1 MAQEF
6 GMLINGEWLSS
17 DEKFEVKSP
26 YSGEILGAVPKAN
39 KEDVSRAVQSA
50 KEAFKV
56 MSEMPAHR
64 RAEILE
70 RMSDLIAEHRE
81 EIARTIAQE
90 SGKAWKY
97 AIGEANRARETF
109 KFAAEEAKQIHGE
122 TIPMDASTGGEG
134 RLGFFLRFP
143 IGVIGAIPP
152 FNFPINLA
160 AHKVAPAIASGNTV
174 VLKPSSYTPLT
185 AIKMG
190 ELLLEAGLPAGA
202 LNIIFGPGSTVGGW
216 LVTHPDLAMVT
227 FTGSPPVGK
236 WIKNHSDFKKVTLE
250 LGSNSASIVDEDADL
265 EWAVKRNVVGAYA
278 NSGQVCISV
287 QRIYVHEN
295 IWDNFVDAFV
305 TETRKQVVGDPL
317 DPACDVGPMISEL
330 EAERAEAWVK
340 EAVAQ
345 GAKILTG
352 GTREGAMFQPT
363 VLTDVTPEMKVMQD
377 EVFAPVVSL
386 SRFRKF
392 EDAVAQVNESRYGL
406 QAGVFTKNTTHM
418 MLAIRKINVGGVM
431 INDYPTFRVDQMPY
445 GGNKQSGLGREGLKY
460 AIEEMTNPRMIVI
473 KE

>member
-1 MAQEF
+1 MAREY
-6 GMLINGEWLSS
+6 GMLIDGQWVFSS
-17 DEKFEVKSP
+17 EQFEVKNP
-26 YSGEILGAVPKAN
+26 YTGQVIGSVAKSSR
-39 KEDVSRAVQSA
+39 EDVNHAVQSA
-50 KEAFKV
+50 RRAFEI
-56 MSEMPAHR
+56 MAEMPAHR
-64 RAEILE
+64 RATILE
-70 RMSDLIAEHRE
+70 KMSVLIGEHRE
-81 EIARTIAQE
+81 EIARIIAEE

-97 AIGEANRARETF
+97 ALGEVNRATETF
-109 KFAAEEAKQIHGE
+109 KFAADEARQLHGE
-122 TIPMDASTGGEG
+122 TVPMDASASGEG
-134 RLGFFLRFP
+134 RLGFFMRFP

-190 ELLLEAGLPAGA
+190 ELLLEAGLPKGGG
-202 LNIIFGPGSTVGGW
+202 NIVFGPGSSVGAW

-265 EWAVKRNVVGAYA
+265 DWAVARNVVGAFA

-287 QRIYVHEN
+287 QRIYVHKKV
-295 IWDNFVDAFV
+295 WDVFVEKFV
-305 TETRKQVVGDPL
+305 AATQNQVLGNPV

-330 EAERAEAWVK
+330 EAERAEAWVQ
-340 EAVAQ
+340 EAVEQ
-345 GAKILTG
+345 GAHVLTG
-352 GTREGAMFQPT
+352 GKRDGVMFEPT
-363 VLTDVTPEMKVMQD
+363 VLTHVTPEMKVMQD

-386 SRFRKF
+386 VPFEDF
-392 EDAVAQVNESRYGL
+392 EDAIRQVNDSRYGL
-406 QAGVFTKNTTHM
+406 QAGVFTKNLSHATR
-418 MLAIRKINVGGVM
+418 AIRKINVGGVM

-445 GGNKQSGLGREGLKY
+445 GGNKQSGLGREGLRY
-460 AIEEMTNPRMIVI
+460 AIEEMTNPRMVVI

>member
-1 MAQEF
+1 MAREY
-6 GMLINGEWLSS
+6 GMLINGEWVSS
-17 DEKFEVKSP
+17 AETFEVVNP
-26 YSGEILGAVPKAN
+26 YNGEVLGVVPKASR
-39 KEDVSRAVQSA
+39 EDVDRAVQSA
-50 KEAFKV
+50 RKAFEV
-56 MSEMPAHR
+56 MSEMPAHQ
-64 RAEILE
+64 RAAILE
-70 RMSDLIAEHRE
+70 KTSGLIAENRE

-90 SGKAWKY
+90 AGKSWKY
-97 AIGEANRARETF
+97 AVGEVNRSTETF

-122 TIPMDASTGGEG
+122 TVPMDASGGGEG

-202 LNIIFGPGSTVGGW
+202 LNIVFGPGSTVGGW

-265 EWAVKRNVVGAYA
+265 DWAVTRNVVGAFA

-287 QRIYVHEN
+287 QRIYVHRKV
-295 IWDNFVDAFV
+295 WDEFVEKFV
-305 TETRKQVVGDPL
+305 AGTRKQVLGDPV
-317 DPACDVGPMISEL
+317 DPACDVGPMISVL

-340 EAVAQ
+340 EAVAG
-345 GAKILTG
+345 GARILSG
-352 GTREGAMFQPT
+352 GKRSGAMFEPT
-363 VLTDVTPEMKVMQD
+363 VLTDVAPKMKVMQD

-386 SRFRKF
+386 IPF
-392 EDAVAQVNESRYGL
+392 EDFEKAVAWVNDSRYGL
-406 QAGVFTKNTTHM
+406 QAGVFTKNLAHAT
-418 MLAIRKINVGGVM
+418 LAIRRINVGGVM

-460 AIEEMTNPRMIVI
+460 AIDEMTNPRMVVI
-473 KE
+473 KD

>member
-1 MAQEF
+1 MAREY
-6 GMLINGEWLSS
+6 GMLIDGEWVLSAATFEVINPYNGE
-17 DEKFEVKSP
+17 V
-26 YSGEILGAVPKAN
+26 LGVVPKAS
-39 KEDVSRAVQSA
+39 KEDVNRAVQSA
-50 KEAFKV
+50 RKAFKV
-56 MSEMPAHR
+56 MSEMPAYQ
-64 RAEILE
+64 RAKILE
-70 RMSDLIAEHRE
+70 RMSGLITENRE
-81 EIARTIAQE
+81 EIARTIARE
-90 SGKAWKY
+90 AGKAWKY
-97 AIGEANRARETF
+97 ALGEADRAAETF

-122 TIPMDASTGGEG
+122 TIPMDASASGEG
-134 RLGFFLRFP
+134 RLGFYMRFP

-190 ELLLEAGLPAGA
+190 ELLIEAGLPEGA
-202 LNIIFGPGSTVGGW
+202 LNIIFGPGSTVGSW
-216 LVTHPDLAMVT
+216 LVTHEDLAMVT

-265 EWAVKRNVVGAYA
+265 DWAVARNVVGAFA

-287 QRIYVHEN
+287 QRIYVHQK
-295 IWDNFVDAFV
+295 IWDGFVKKFV
-305 TETRKQVVGDPL
+305 AATQNQVLGDPV
-317 DPACDVGPMISEL
+317 DPACDVGPMISET
-330 EAERAEAWVK
+330 EAERAEIWVK
-340 EAVAQ
+340 EAIDG

-352 GTREGAMFQPT
+352 GKRRGAMFEPT
-363 VLTDVTPEMKVMQD
+363 LLTNVTPEMKVMRD

-386 SRFRKF
+386 IPF
-392 EDAVAQVNESRYGL
+392 EDFEKALAWVNDSRYGL
-406 QAGVFTKNTTHM
+406 QAGVFTKNLAHVTR
-418 MLAIRKINVGGVM
+418 AIREINVGGVM

-460 AIEEMTNPRMIVI
+460 AIEEMTNPRMVMI

>member
-1 MAQEF
+1 MAREY
-6 GMLINGEWLSS
+6 GMLIDGEWVLSAATFEVINPYNGE
-17 DEKFEVKSP
+17 V
-26 YSGEILGAVPKAN
+26 LGVVPKAS
-39 KEDVSRAVQSA
+39 KEDVNRAVQSA
-50 KEAFKV
+50 RKAFKV
-56 MSEMPAHR
+56 MSEMPAYQ
-64 RAEILE
+64 RAKILE
-70 RMSDLIAEHRE
+70 RMSGLITENRE
-81 EIARTIAQE
+81 EIARTIARE
-90 SGKAWKY
+90 AGKAWKY
-97 AIGEANRARETF
+97 ALGEADRAAETF

-122 TIPMDASTGGEG
+122 TIPMDASASGEG
-134 RLGFFLRFP
+134 RLGFYMRFP

-190 ELLLEAGLPAGA
+190 ELLIEAGLPEGA
-202 LNIIFGPGSTVGGW
+202 LNIIFGPGSTVGSW
-216 LVTHPDLAMVT
+216 LVTHEDLAMVT

-265 EWAVKRNVVGAYA
+265 DWAVARNVVGAFA

-287 QRIYVHEN
+287 QRIYVHQK
-295 IWDNFVDAFV
+295 IWDGFVKKFV
-305 TETRKQVVGDPL
+305 AATQNQVLGDPV
-317 DPACDVGPMISEL
+317 DPACDVGPMISET
-330 EAERAEAWVK
+330 EAERAEIWVK
-340 EAVAQ
+340 EAIDG

-352 GTREGAMFQPT
+352 GKRRGAMFEPT
-363 VLTDVTPEMKVMQD
+363 LLTNVTPEMKVMRD

-386 SRFRKF
+386 IPF
-392 EDAVAQVNESRYGL
+392 EDFEKALAWVNDSRYGL
-406 QAGVFTKNTTHM
+406 QAAVFTKNLAHVTR
-418 MLAIRKINVGGVM
+418 AIREINVGGVM

-460 AIEEMTNPRMIVI
+460 AIEEMTNPRMVMI

>member
-6 GMLINGEWLSS
+6 SMLINGEWVSS
-17 DEKFEVKSP
+17 DETFEVRNP
-26 YSGEILGAVPKAN
+26 YNGDVLGVVPKAN
-39 KEDVSRAVQSA
+39 REDVNRAVQSA
-50 KEAFKV
+50 KEAFEI

-70 RMSDLIAEHRE
+70 RMSNLIAEHRE
-81 EIARTIAQE
+81 EIAKTIAGE

-97 AIGEANRARETF
+97 ALGEANRARETF

-122 TIPMDASTGGEG
+122 TVPMDASASGEG

-202 LNIIFGPGSTVGGW
+202 LNIVFGPGSTVGGW

-265 EWAVKRNVVGAYA
+265 EWAVSRNVVGAYA

-287 QRIYVHEN
+287 QRIYVHEK

-330 EAERAEAWVK
+330 EAERAEAWVR
-340 EAVAQ
+340 EAISQ
-345 GAKILTG
+345 GARILIG
-352 GTREGAMFQPT
+352 GTRNGAMFQPT
-363 VLTDVTPEMKVMQD
+363 ILTDATPEMKVMQD

-386 SRFRKF
+386 IRFREF
-392 EDAVAQVNESRYGL
+392 EDAVAQVNDSRYGL
-406 QAGVFTKNTTHM
+406 QAGVFTKNIGHM

-460 AIEEMTNPRMIVI
+460 AIEEMTNPRMVMIYS
-473 KE
+473 

>member
-1 MAQEF
+1 MAYKF
-6 GMLINGEWLSS
+6 GMLINGKWGSS
-17 DEKFEVKSP
+17 DETFEVKNP
-26 YSGEILGAVPKAN
+26 YNGDVLGVVPKAG
-39 KEDVSRAVQSA
+39 KEDVNRAVQSA
-50 KEAFKV
+50 RDAFEI

-64 RAEILE
+64 RAKILE
-70 RMSDLIAEHRE
+70 RMSGLIAEHRE
-81 EIARTIAQE
+81 EIAKTIASE

-97 AIGEANRARETF
+97 ALGEANRAAETF

-122 TIPMDASTGGEG
+122 TVPMDASAGGEG
-134 RLGFFLRFP
+134 RMGFFLRFP
-143 IGVIGAIPP
+143 IGVIAAIPP

-202 LNIIFGPGSTVGGW
+202 LNIVFGPGSTVGSW

-265 EWAVKRNVVGAYA
+265 DWAVKRNVIGAYA

-287 QRIYVHEN
+287 QRIYVHEK
-295 IWDNFVDAFV
+295 IRKAFADAFV
-305 TETRKQVVGDPL
+305 AETKKQVVGDPL
-317 DPACDVGPMISEL
+317 NPSCDVGPMISEL
-330 EAERAEAWVK
+330 EAERAESWVR
-340 EAVAQ
+340 EAVSQ
-345 GAKILTG
+345 GARILTG
-352 GTREGAMFQPT
+352 GKRNGAMFEPT
-363 VLTDVTPEMKVMQD
+363 VLTDVTPEMKVIRD

-386 SRFRKF
+386 IPFREF
-392 EDAVAQVNESRYGL
+392 EDAVAQVNHSNYGL
-406 QAGVFTKNTTHM
+406 QAGVFTKNIDHM
-418 MLAIRKINVGGVM
+418 TQAIRSINVGGVM

-460 AIEEMTNPRMIVI
+460 AIEEMTNPRMVVI
-473 KE
+473 KD

>member
-1 MAQEF
+1 MAEKYS
-6 GMLINGEWLSS
+6 MLIGGEWISSKETFEVINPYNGE
-17 DEKFEVKSP
+17 V
-26 YSGEILGAVPKAN
+26 LGVVPKAN
-39 KEDVSRAVQSA
+39 REEVDQAVQSA
-50 KEAFKV
+50 KKAFEI
-56 MSEMPAHR
+56 MSEMPAHQ
-64 RAEILE
+64 RAAILE
-70 RMSDLIAEHRE
+70 KTSRLIAENRD

-90 SGKAWKY
+90 AGKSWKY
-97 AIGEANRARETF
+97 AVGEVNRAAETF

-122 TIPMDASTGGEG
+122 TVPMDASAGGEG

-190 ELLLEAGLPAGA
+190 ELLLEAGLPPGA
-202 LNIIFGPGSTVGGW
+202 LNIVFGPGSTVGGW
-216 LVTHPDLAMVT
+216 LVTHPDLAMIT

-250 LGSNSASIVDEDADL
+250 LGSNSASIVDESADL
-265 EWAVKRNVVGAYA
+265 NWAVARNVVGAFA

-287 QRIYVHEN
+287 QRIYVHQN
-295 IWDNFVDAFV
+295 VWDEFVDKFGAAAQ
-305 TETRKQVVGDPL
+305 KQVLGDPL
-317 DPACDVGPMISEL
+317 DPACDVGPMISEP

-340 EAVAQ
+340 EAVDG
-345 GAKILTG
+345 GARILAG
-352 GTREGAMFQPT
+352 GKRSGAMFEPT
-363 VLTDVTPEMKVMQD
+363 VLTDVKPDMKVMQD

-386 SRFRKF
+386 VPF
-392 EDAVAQVNESRYGL
+392 EDFDKAVNWVNDSRYGL
-406 QAGVFTKNTTHM
+406 QAGVFTKNLAHAT
-418 MLAIRKINVGGVM
+418 LAIRKINVGGVM

-460 AIEEMTNPRMIVI
+460 AIEEMTNPRMVVI
-473 KE
+473 KD